1 MIQTV
6 IIAEDTPSKLTM
18 RLNDWLKGWPD
29 DKIVDIKYCVDI
41 VGFMDKEQIYCFSAL
56 IIYQE

>member
-18 RLNDWLKGWPD
+18 RLNDWLKGWPE
-29 DKIVDIKYCVDI
+29 DKIVDV
-41 VGFMDKEQIYCFSAL
+41 
-56 IIYQE
+56 

>member
-18 RLNDWLKGWPD
+18 RLNDWLKGCPD
-29 DKIVDIKYCVDI
+29 DKIVDIKYAVKDI
-41 VGFMDKEQIYCFSAL
+41 RSIDRYTAMVIYKK
-56 IIYQE
+56 

>member
-29 DKIVDIKYCVDI
+29 EKKL
-41 VGFMDKEQIYCFSAL
+41 QIL
-56 IIYQE
+56 NTR